1 MRLPEVAHMQRVPL
15 SRSQQN
21 IYNGVLQDADPQ
33 LYLIGRR
40 YRFRSIPQAEFLT
53 ALHNT
58 IRASPIQ
65 LCVLEAASDGDDYPS
80 LVPRL
85 NVEDLVRLCGDDGCA
100 AVADEWRS
108 GILEMPLARYTVRID
123 GNGSVCGLDAQAHH
137 ILLDGGAIGI
147 IEAHLGRF
155 LADDGSVETT
165 CVRDG
170 LIGVATAHRRE
181 AIRID
186 DSLERL
192 TTAVRQ
198 ELITSALTGGDGTGA
213 DVPATAAKG
222 VLIGSAVLRGSDYD
236 AILDL
241 AGRENVP
248 LNVLVTAAA
257 TAVDASI
264 RRSTECLLVHA
275 VDNRF
280 GDREL
285 DVATC
290 LVNSMAQPVRF
301 SPHASVAEVV
311 RAVDRGYVT
320 AGRRRW
326 LREERYRRMYL
337 AINRTTSVETLTLN
351 FLRAPCAPELTRFL
365 LDAPVTTDIGPVEGT
380 TVAAMLDEQRRVLT
394 LNVWDRPDLP
404 QLRATDMAVRVAGA
418 LKTMTALWDCPIAM
432 TVDDWR
438 VLAGDGMLRTLS
450 RKDEPAGWVAPAWFL
465 HRPASAAEC
474 RRRRP
479 HVDSWIA
486 WLLETNVAPGDV
498 VVFTDDNTDK
508 TIDLLIACH
517 LAGCGYSVCDR
528 DDEVPSRALR
538 INQYG
543 NGISAHIV
551 DVASSNIPPTSD
563 AEHRRLV
570 EARVEQTAR
579 DSGLAARTA
588 YVMPTSGSSG
598 EPKLVRI
605 SHGALATFCAG
616 MSRVYRWGPD
626 DTVLQCAPLTSDI
639 SVEEVFGAALSGARL
654 IRSSAVKAGDL
665 QAFTTEV
672 MDSGATIVDMPTAL
686 WHLWCDD
693 VVAID
698 RVARSQL
705 RQIVI
710 GGEPVRPSAIDK
722 WVNNAG
728 TENISLISSYG
739 PTETTVVVTYLP
751 IIDDGQVLERGARR
765 RLGPPLIADTVVV
778 AFGEVVVVGEMV
790 ADGYLGVDDAAFGW
804 VTMPD
809 GRRRPAFATSDR
821 ITVDSEGHPVFAGRK
836 DALVKIA
843 GKRVDTA
850 EITRRIVADPA
861 VSDVAV
867 ELHNGRLGVWFQ
879 TAQTRDGGED
889 HATTARIRDIL
900 VDSRVPSFI
909 VSGVARVPRKPN
921 GKTDAARLPTSTV
934 SAPREQSDT
943 ESGALA
949 AGLAEI
955 WSARLGWPITPATS
969 LMGEGVGSLDLV
981 RILPDTRGYLGRQI
995 SMLDLISA
1003 DTAANLV
1010 TDVSMDAGW
1019 MDRTTADH
1027 IDRDFG
1033 AVATRHVDAVPKL
1046 RRSTARPDAGPIL
1059 VVGASGIVGTGFAEA
1074 ILSLIQ
1080 SGEPCPEVVLAA
1092 RSVPSGDPTWAK
1104 LQAAPGV
1111 RIEHLAPG
1119 FGPPELAALIRQTGP
1134 RALVNCIGNTNVV
1147 VPYGELRC
1155 ANVELVAAMAQTCA
1169 ASGTRLVH
1177 LSTYVVSGNATA
1189 PQVIDPRQAP
1199 YPYAASKALAE
1210 LAISRA
1216 DPELD
1221 FTIVRLPRV
1230 LGTPGQIRGSTDIM
1244 VSVVEACRALRAY
1257 PAIELTEEVT
1267 TGRAAA
1273 AGILRRMPEFGG
1285 RDRLGRG
1292 IDVVRGQAVPYQE
1305 LLGTVA
1311 RDQVGSHEWKQRL
1324 DDSKWANAN
1333 PRRWS
1338 VIDAWI
1344 GLGLTLRGRS
1354 YADYLADYPAIPL
1367 DIRTVGE
1374 VVTELPP
1381 VQSLLVQDRRELT
1394 AVVRRPINQTPR
1406 HSEEWQ

>member
-1 MRLPEVAHMQRVPL
+1 MSRSEVPHVQRVPL

-33 LYLIGRR
+33 LYLIARR
-40 YRFRSIPQAEFLT
+40 YRFHSIPQAVFLT
-53 ALHNT
+53 ALRKT
-58 IRASPIQ
+58 IRASPVQ
-65 LCVLEAASDGDDYPS
+65 LCVLVAPDGDGYPA

-85 NVEDLVRLCGDDGCA
+85 NIEDLVRVCDSDGSA
-100 AVADEWRS
+100 ALADEWRS
-108 GILEMPLARYTVRID
+108 GILEKPLARYTVRVD

-155 LADDGSVETT
+155 LADEGLVESA
-165 CVRDG
+165 CIHDG
-170 LIGVATAHRRE
+170 LTGVTTAHRRE

-186 DSLERL
+186 ESLERL
-192 TTAVRQ
+192 TSVVRQ
-198 ELITSALTGGDGTGA
+198 ELTASTITGGEGIAA

-222 VLIGSAVLRGSDYD
+222 VLVGSAVLRGSDYD

-248 LNVLVTAAA
+248 LNVLVATAAA
-257 TAVDASI
+257 AVDASI
-264 RRSTECLLVHA
+264 RRTTECLLVHA

-301 SPHASVAEVV
+301 APHASVAEVV
-311 RAVDRGYVT
+311 GAVDRGYVK

-337 AINRTTSVETLTLN
+337 AINRTTSVETLALN
-351 FLRAPCAPELTRFL
+351 FLREPCAPELAPFL
-365 LDAPVTTDIGPVEGT
+365 ADAPVTSDIGPVEGM
-380 TVAAMLDEQRRVLT
+380 TVAAVLDEQRRVLA
-394 LNVWDRPDLP
+394 LNVWDRSDRP
-404 QLRATDMAVRVAGA
+404 QLHATDVARRVAGA
-418 LKTMTALWDCPIAM
+418 LQTMPTLWDSPIAV

-438 VLAGDGMLRTLS
+438 VLAGDGMLSTVS
-450 RKDEPAGWVAPAWFL
+450 REGEPALRVAPAWFL
-465 HRPASAAEC
+465 NRPASVAEC
-474 RRRRP
+474 RRHRP
-479 HVDSWIA
+479 RVDSWIA
-486 WLLETNVAPGDV
+486 WLLETKVTPGDV

-528 DDEVPSRALR
+528 DDEVSSRALS

-551 DVASSNIPPTSD
+551 DVASANIPPRSD
-563 AEHRRLV
+563 AEHRWLV

-588 YVMPTSGSSG
+588 YVMPTSGSTG
-598 EPKLVRI
+598 EPKLVHV
-605 SHGALATFCAG
+605 SHGSLATFCVG
-616 MSRVYRWGPD
+616 VSRAYGWGPD

-639 SVEEVFGAALSGARL
+639 SVEEVFGAALGGATL
-654 IRSSAVKAGDL
+654 IRSAAVKSGDL
-665 QAFTTEV
+665 QAFTAEV
-672 MDSGATIVDMPTAL
+672 MDCAATIVDMPTAL

-693 VVAID
+693 VDAIA
-698 RVARSQL
+698 RAARSQL

-710 GGEPVRPSAIDK
+710 GGEPVRPAAIDK
-722 WVNNAG
+722 WINVAG

-751 IIDDGQVLERGARR
+751 IIDDGQVLEHGARR
-765 RLGPPLIADTVVV
+765 RLGSPVVPDTVVI

-790 ADGYLGVDDAAFGW
+790 ADGYLGVDDAGFGW

-809 GRRRPAFATSDR
+809 GRRQRAYATADR
-821 ITVDSEGHPVFAGRK
+821 ITLDAQGHPMFAGRK
-836 DALVKIA
+836 DALVKIS

-867 ELHNGRLGVWFQ
+867 ELHNGRLGVWFETQ
-879 TAQTRDGGED
+879 QTRDGEQD
-889 HATTARIRDIL
+889 HAATVRISTIL

-909 VSGVARVPRKPN
+909 VSGVARIPRKPN
-921 GKTDAARLPTSTV
+921 GKTDTARLPTSSV
-934 SAPREQSDT
+934 SGQREHADT
-943 ESGALA
+943 ESDARA

-955 WSARLGWPITPATS
+955 WSAHLGRLILPATS
-969 LMGEGVGSLDLV
+969 LLGEGIGSLDLV
-981 RILPDTRGYLGRQI
+981 RILPDTRGYLGRRV

-1003 DTAANLV
+1003 DTAVNLV
-1010 TDVSMDAGW
+1010 ADVSMGAGW
-1019 MDRTTADH
+1019 MDRTTAAH
-1027 IDRDFG
+1027 IERDFG
-1033 AVATRHVDAVPKL
+1033 AVATWHVDAAPKP

-1059 VVGASGIVGTGFAEA
+1059 VVGASGILGTGFAQA
-1074 ILSLIQ
+1074 ILDLRQ
-1080 SGEPCPEVVLAA
+1080 SGGPGPDVVLAA
-1092 RSVPSGDPTWAK
+1092 RSVAPDAPAWAK

-1111 RIEHLAPG
+1111 RIEHLGPD
-1119 FGPPELAALIRQTGP
+1119 FGPAELAALIHRTGA
-1134 RALVNCIGNTNVV
+1134 RTLVNCIGNTNVV
-1147 VPYGELRC
+1147 VPYRELRS

-1177 LSTYVVSGNATA
+1177 LSTYVVNGNVAT
-1189 PQVIDPRQAP
+1189 PQVVDPRQAP

-1210 LAISRA
+1210 LAVSRA
-1216 DPELD
+1216 DRELD

-1230 LGTPGQIRGSTDIM
+1230 LGTPDQTRGSADII
-1244 VSVVEACRALRAY
+1244 VSVVDACRALQAY

-1285 RDRLGRG
+1285 PGRLGRG
-1292 IDVVRGQAVPYQE
+1292 IDVVRGEAVTYQE

-1311 RDQVGSHEWKQRL
+1311 RDLLDSHEWKRRL
-1324 DDSKWANAN
+1324 DDSEWAKSN

-1344 GLGLTLRGRS
+1344 GLGLTLGGRS
-1354 YADYLADYPAIPL
+1354 YADYLSDYPAIPL
-1367 DIRTVGE
+1367 DIRSVGE
-1374 VVTELPP
+1374 ITAESPP
-1381 VQSLLVQDRRELT
+1381 VQTLLAQDGRELT
-1394 AVVRRPINQTPR
+1394 AVVQRPINQTPR